1 MIVARR
7 GQRSPLVKKIQEAI
21 NETVDGGDLLTVDG
35 DFGPAT
41 EAAVKDR
48 QDAAGVDIDG
58 IAGNDTLALF
68 GALDDTDTEPVCVDP
83 TEEGLRILE
92 AMGQFE
98 SGGDWGALNKNGEYE
113 GWMDRP
119 LYDEHGEYLYPKD
132 RTEDRHSCSKYGPT
146 PTWIGL
152 SAGKW
157 QFTEGSGALGE
168 VLKRIAQTSPETGET
183 IFGTALFHDIVQ
195 TTNLRGPAV
204 VKKMRPGEKAKV
216 SARVGKYTL
225 GYLCDEPLCDMVAK
239 LLETP
244 AGIEAQKWMI
254 VKAYFNP
261 AAKWAE
267 LNGVND
273 PTTIA
278 MISDR
283 FVGHGPGG
291 AKRFLADAMKQIAEH
306 NHDWKGA
313 ALAHWAIYSPNS
325 NDSFA
330 HRAPKIYDA
339 DLGTEPFRLLEE
351 A

>member
-98 SGGDWGALNKNGEYE
+98 SGGDWGALNHNSEYD
-113 GWMDRP
+113 GGCDRP
-119 LYDEHGEYLYPKD
+119 LHDEHGEYLKPKD
-132 RTEDRHSCSKYGPT
+132 RTDRHGCSKYGPT

-168 VLKRIAQTSPETGET
+168 VLERIFKMFPGVGEA
-183 IFGTALFHDIVQ
+183 IFGTRLWREIVKG
-195 TTNLRGPAV
+195 TNKRGPDEERE
-204 VKKMRPGEKAKV
+204 MRPGETAKV
-216 SARVGKYTL
+216 AASVRKYTL
-225 GYLCDEPLCDMVAK
+225 GYLCDKPLCDK
-239 LLETP
+239 IGNLLETP
-244 AGIEAQKWMI
+244 EGIEAQKWMI
-254 VKAYFNP
+254 VRAYFIP
-261 AAKWAE
+261 AAKWAAE
-267 LNGVND
+267 YGAND